1 MTTHYKP
8 KADLI
13 ETDLDTELALLDP
26 TTQAMFSL
34 NKTGRLVWQS
44 LPEKGVTG
52 AAQFVAT
59 HFDISLEQAEKDTLS
74 LVQDLL
80 KAGLLETKQS

>member
-1 MTTHYKP
+1 MTMHYKP

-44 LPEKGVTG
+44 LTEKGVIG
-52 AAQFVAT
+52 AAQSVAT
-59 HFDISLEQAEKDTLS
+59 YFDIDLEQAEKDTLS
-74 LVQDLL
+74 LVEDLL
-80 KAGLLETKQS
+80 EVGLLEATQS